1 MPLQRQMEVTMNKK
15 IVLIDGH
22 SILNRAFYGL
32 PDMTTSKGEH
42 TNAVLG
48 FINIMFKIL
57 EEEKPDYLSVAF
69 DTHHPTFRHDMFTEY
84 KGTRKGMPE
93 ELREQVPVMKE
104 VLRAMRVPIL
114 EKPGYEADDIL
125 GTLATRAEQAGDMV
139 SLISGDRD
147 LLQLASEKIKIRI
160 PKTKKT
166 GTEIEDYLA
175 ADVMAAYHV
184 TPKQFIDLKGLMGD
198 TSDNIP
204 GVPGVGEKT
213 AAKLIETYHSI
224 ENIYEHIDEM
234 NPGKVTNSLKENR
247 ELAFLSKQLATIC
260 VDCELEFKTEEA
272 VLENLYNEDVYM
284 IFKRLEFKNLLSR
297 FRTEEVNHSTGIEKK
312 FIIIDDLGEAER
324 IFGEASDKKASPV
337 GIQIIFEHSRI
348 LGVALC
354 NTQEQACF
362 LRCGGFL
369 TEDYLLDRSRQL
381 ARSGNTV
388 SVIGLKEQLPYLQ
401 VTEEY
406 PVFDA
411 AIAAYLLNPLTDTY
425 HYDDIARDY
434 LSMTV
439 PSREDLLGKTSLA
452 EALEKKEEAFLS
464 YACYSAYIAMC
475 CEEHLRTLLS
485 REGMLELF
493 TTIEM
498 PLIYTLYDMEVRGIR
513 INKEALKEY
522 GDHLGI
528 GIGKLEKSIYEL
540 SGEDFNINSPKQLGV
555 VLFEKLGLKGGK
567 MTKTGYST
575 SADILEKLQNEHPV
589 IKMILEYRQ
598 LTKLKST
605 YADGLAEYVRE
616 DGRIHGKFHQT
627 IAATGRISSTE
638 PNLQNIPIRMELG
651 RQIRKVFI
659 PKEDYVFLDAD
670 YSQIELRVLAHMSE
684 DERLIMAYR
693 EAKDIHRITASEVFH
708 IPFDEVTPAQRSSAK
723 AVNFGIVYGISSFGL
738 GQDLNITRKEAER
751 YIAKYFETYP
761 KVKQYLDCL
770 VTDAKEHGY
779 SSTLFGRRRPI
790 PELSSSNFMQRS
802 FGERAAMNSP
812 IQGTAADIIKIAMI
826 RVNQRLKREQLR
838 SELIL
843 QIHDELLVEAHKD
856 EIEQVSRIIVEE
868 MQGAAQLSI
877 VLEAEVKEGKNWF
890 EAK

>member
-369 TEDYLLDRSRQL
+369 TEDYLRP
-381 ARSGNTV
+381 
-388 SVIGLKEQLPYLQ
+388 K
-401 VTEEY
+401 
-406 PVFDA
+406 
-411 AIAAYLLNPLTDTY
+411 
-425 HYDDIARDY
+425 
-434 LSMTV
+434 
-439 PSREDLLGKTSLA
+439 PSQ
-452 EALEKKEEAFLS
+452 F
-464 YACYSAYIAMC
+464 
-475 CEEHLRTLLS
+475 
-485 REGMLELF
+485 
-493 TTIEM
+493 
-498 PLIYTLYDMEVRGIR
+498 
-513 INKEALKEY
+513 
-522 GDHLGI
+522 
-528 GIGKLEKSIYEL
+528 
-540 SGEDFNINSPKQLGV
+540 
-555 VLFEKLGLKGGK
+555 
-567 MTKTGYST
+567 
-575 SADILEKLQNEHPV
+575 
-589 IKMILEYRQ
+589 
-598 LTKLKST
+598 
-605 YADGLAEYVRE
+605 
-616 DGRIHGKFHQT
+616 QT
-627 IAATGRISSTE
+627 
-638 PNLQNIPIRMELG
+638 
-651 RQIRKVFI
+651 
-659 PKEDYVFLDAD
+659 
-670 YSQIELRVLAHMSE
+670 
-684 DERLIMAYR
+684 
-693 EAKDIHRITASEVFH
+693 
-708 IPFDEVTPAQRSSAK
+708 
-723 AVNFGIVYGISSFGL
+723 
-738 GQDLNITRKEAER
+738 
-751 YIAKYFETYP
+751 
-761 KVKQYLDCL
+761 
-770 VTDAKEHGY
+770 
-779 SSTLFGRRRPI
+779 
-790 PELSSSNFMQRS
+790 
-802 FGERAAMNSP
+802 
-812 IQGTAADIIKIAMI
+812 
-826 RVNQRLKREQLR
+826 
-838 SELIL
+838 
-843 QIHDELLVEAHKD
+843 
-856 EIEQVSRIIVEE
+856 
-868 MQGAAQLSI
+868 
-877 VLEAEVKEGKNWF
+877 
-890 EAK
+890 